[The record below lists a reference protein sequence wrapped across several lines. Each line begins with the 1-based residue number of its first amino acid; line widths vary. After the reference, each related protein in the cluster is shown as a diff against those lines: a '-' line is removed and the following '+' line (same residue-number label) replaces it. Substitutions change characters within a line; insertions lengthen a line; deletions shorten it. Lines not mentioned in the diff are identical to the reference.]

1 VKRERSV
8 RIAGPAAEEFTEA
21 VRWYEARRP
30 HLGAELYDA
39 VNATIEGIERQPEIG
54 ATAYEGPKSRRVS
67 VARFPYHVVYRL
79 EEDAI
84 VILAIAHMKRRPG
97 FWKHRS

>member
-1 VKRERSV
+1 MKGERSV
-8 RIAGPAAEEFTEA
+8 RIAGPASEEFTEA
-21 VRWYEARRP
+21 VHWYETRRLG
-30 HLGAELYDA
+30 LGAELYDA

-54 ATAYEGPKSRRVS
+54 ATTYDDHKSRRIL

-79 EEDAI
+79 EDDEI

>member
-1 VKRERSV
+1 MKRKRGV
-8 RIAGPAAEEFTEA
+8 RIAGLASEEFTDA

-30 HLGAELYDA
+30 GLGGELYDA
-39 VNATIEGIERQPEIG
+39 VRATIEGIERQPEIG
-54 ATAYEGPKSRRVS
+54 TTAYVDPKSRRML

-79 EEDAI
+79 EDDEI

>member
-1 VKRERSV
+1 MKRTRGV
-8 RIAGPAAEEFTEA
+8 RIAGPASEEFTEA
-21 VRWYEARRP
+21 VRWYEMRRP
-30 HLGAELYDA
+30 GLGAELYDA

-54 ATAYEGPKSRRVS
+54 ATAYEDHQSRRML
-67 VARFPYHVVYRL
+67 VAGFPYHVVYRL
-79 EEDAI
+79 QADEI

>member
-1 VKRERSV
+1 MKGERSV
-8 RIAGPAAEEFTEA
+8 RIAGPASEEFTEA
-21 VRWYEARRP
+21 VRWYETRRP
-30 HLGAELYDA
+30 GLGAELYDA

-54 ATAYEGPKSRRVS
+54 ATTYDDPKSRRIL

-79 EEDAI
+79 EDDEI

>member
-1 VKRERSV
+1 MKHERGV
-8 RIAGPAAEEFTEA
+8 RIAGPATKEFTEA
-21 VRWYEARRP
+21 VRWYETRRP
-30 HLGAELYDA
+30 SLGAELYDA
-39 VNATIEGIERQPEIG
+39 VTATIDGIERQPEIG
-54 ATAYEGPKSRRVS
+54 ATAYVDPKSRRVP

-79 EEDAI
+79 ENDEI